1 VKIQEEEFAMRT
13 IFWLVIIIA
22 VLAILTL
29 IPVVVGI
36 WVRALS

>member
-1 VKIQEEEFAMRT
+1 MKIQEEEFAMRT
-13 IFWLVIIIA
+13 VFWLVVTIA

-29 IPVVVGI
+29 IPVVVGV